1 MIPDGS
7 VRETNGSSPGIS
19 VSIVVIGSF
28 NRIGRSFGRMLPRFP
43 RARGCRRA
51 AKHGGVANLLMAGPG
66 HAAHHPRRVARGAR
80 RCTGDYRGA
89 ARPVSIADR
98 REPAVWNQ
106 EYVMTPRP
114 ALTPPPARPAGAP
127 LALAGIRVADF
138 SHFIAG
144 PLCSLILADL
154 GAEVI
159 KIEKADGGDDFRR
172 LRPAVTEHD
181 SAPYLWANRGKQSI
195 ALDLTQPAARRIA
208 REIIDRSDVVLE
220 NFSTGVMAKF
230 GLDYATVAAANPR
243 LIYASVSAYGRD
255 GALADRLGFD
265 PITQAESGFM
275 SMNGEPD
282 RVGLRAG
289 PSIMDMSTA
298 MMTCNAVLAA
308 LFARE
313 RLGVGQFIESALF
326 DTAVTMVGFHA
337 LNYLVS
343 GEEPTRFGNNS
354 RDTVPTAALETA
366 DGPIFVACAND
377 RTWQRLATRVL
388 DRPDLAEHPDYARTP
403 ERTRNRDALLA
414 IVREILLT
422 RPRDYWL
429 RRMREAAVPAGAIN
443 SIAEAFGSAEMRAR
457 GIVHAIPHPVAG
469 PVPNIR
475 LPFRMHGTPLAD
487 PVAAPGF
494 SANAVEVL
502 RDVLGYDAASIE
514 AALGSGAV
522 VAPAVVRRS

>member
-1 MIPDGS
+1 MRM
-7 VRETNGSSPGIS
+7 RENVMSQRPTLSP
-19 VSIVVIGSF
+19 
-28 NRIGRSFGRMLPRFP
+28 P
-43 RARGCRRA
+43 
-51 AKHGGVANLLMAGPG
+51 
-66 HAAHHPRRVARGAR
+66 
-80 RCTGDYRGA
+80 
-89 ARPVSIADR
+89 
-98 REPAVWNQ
+98 
-106 EYVMTPRP
+106 TPRP
-114 ALTPPPARPAGAP
+114 DGAP

-172 LRPAVTEHD
+172 LRPSVSEHD
-181 SAPYLWANRGKQSI
+181 SAPYLWANRGKKSI
-195 ALDLTQPAARRIA
+195 ALDLTRPEARLVA
-208 REIIDRSDVVLE
+208 RELIDRSDVVLE

-230 GLDYATVAAANPR
+230 GLDYATVSAANPR

-313 RLGVGQFIESALF
+313 RLGIGQFIEAALF

-337 LNYLVS
+337 MNYLVS
-343 GEEPTRFGNNS
+343 GDEPTRFGNNS

-366 DGPIFVACAND
+366 DSPIFVACAND
-377 RTWQRLATRVL
+377 RTWQRMAIRVL
-388 DRPDLAEHPDYARTP
+388 ERPDLAEHPDYARTP
-403 ERTRNRDALLA
+403 ERTRNRDALLT

-429 RRMREAAVPAGAIN
+429 PRMRAAGVPAGAIN
-443 SIAEAFGSAEMRAR
+443 SIAEAFGSDEMRAR
-457 GIVHAIPHPVAG
+457 GIVHEIPHPVAG
-469 PVPNIR
+469 AVPNIR

-487 PVAAPGF
+487 PVAAPGL
-494 SANAVEVL
+494 SENAVEVL
-502 RDVLGYDAASIE
+502 RDVLGYEAERIE
-514 AALGSGAV
+514 AVMRSGAV
-522 VAPAVVRRS
+522 VEPRRPAVSLPRMVTDSE